1 MPITRQALEERLRF
15 SGEKK
20 PTMKRRS
27 DTHDYHERRFY
38 MITLAVE
45 GRHPVLGDLQMN
57 GSGDSEMEASIML
70 SSLGKAVEQAW
81 LNISAYYPAVSMVQH
96 VVMPDHLHGIIY
108 VSGHIDFH
116 PGQAI
121 KGFKLAC
128 NRELR
133 RLLEEARQ
141 EAASDAAMVSPQTR
155 KGDEES
161 EEQKGKDSFTQ
172 QLLSYAA
179 IKSQPLGRETLW
191 EPGYN
196 DKILFNYS
204 TLDKW
209 KAYISDNPLR
219 LAVRRMHPDLF
230 RVRFNQQ
237 VAGRSYAAIGNRFL
251 LHRPERLQ
259 VQLSRKLTEEEIEE
273 RVRHFMTKARGGAV
287 LVSPA
292 ISPAEQRVMRAALDA
307 SLPLIFLTPW
317 GFNSF
322 SKPGHRYYD
331 ACAEGRFLILAPWEH
346 HNERINL
353 TRQMCLALNS
363 MTEEICR
370 S

>member
-1 MPITRQALEERLRF
+1 
-15 SGEKK
+15 
-20 PTMKRRS
+20 
-27 DTHDYHERRFY
+27 

-45 GRHPVLGDLQMN
+45 GRHPVLGDLQVN
-57 GSGDSEMEASIML
+57 GSGDSDMEASILL
-70 SSLGKAVEQAW
+70 SPLGKAVEQAW
-81 LNISAYYPAVSMVQH
+81 MNITAYYPAVRMVQH

-108 VSGHIDFH
+108 VSSHIDFH

-133 RLLEEARQ
+133 RLLEEAREEAAR
-141 EAASDAAMVSPQTR
+141 EAASEAAMVSLQTR
-155 KGDEES
+155 KDNFR
-161 EEQKGKDSFTQ
+161 QR
-172 QLLSYAA
+172 LLSYAA
-179 IKSQPLGRETLW
+179 IKSQPLGKETLW

-219 LAVRRMHPDLF
+219 LAVRRMHPDFF
-230 RVRFNQQ
+230 RVRFNQM

-251 LHRPERLQ
+251 LHRPEKMQ

-273 RVRHFMTKARGGAV
+273 RVRHFMTKAREGAV

-346 HNERINL
+346 QNERINL
-353 TRQMCLALNS
+353 TRQMCLELNS

-370 S
+370 N